1 MPRLSTRNLI
11 RNTLIYICIRPVLS
25 FQVKTR
31 QTQSFIP
38 RKVQLQQ
45 SLQSED
51 YPLSTSSSTLRTK
64 RAGTSSLNAFTVEA
78 LEVQQYDAIGQ
89 SYDQPFLASA
99 QLDWN
104 DLQSI
109 ITTAL
114 MITGN
119 TIGAGCLVLPEI
131 AAKPGLAISSGLF
144 VGE

>member
-11 RNTLIYICIRPVLS
+11 RNTLIYICICPVLP

-51 YPLSTSSSTLRTK
+51 FPLSSSSSSTLRTK
-64 RAGTSSLNAFTVEA
+64 RGGTSSLNAFTVEA

-89 SYDQPFLASA
+89 SYDKPLTSA

-104 DLQSI
+104 ELQSI